1 MQFQTRATNPHAVL
15 KAIWGYD
22 RFREPQEEI
31 VRSLVQGQDA
41 LILMPTGGGKSLCF
55 QIPAL
60 LRPGLTLVISPLVAL
75 MENQV
80 QELQDQ
86 KVPAG
91 LLHSQLSREQRRQVL
106 LRLERRSLK
115 LLYLSPETLLSPP
128 VWERLSHPDLP
139 ISSLVL
145 DEAHCVAQWGE
156 TFRPAYFRLGAVRDA
171 LQAAKSD
178 PTPINVA
185 AFTAT
190 ANPEAQTTIQT
201 ILRLRNPAVF
211 KLNPYRSNLNLQI
224 QWVMTPR
231 GRRKQLWAFIQQQSP
246 AAGLV
251 YVRTRQ
257 DSEELA
263 AELQRSGYRTAAY
276 HAGLAAQER
285 RKIEQAW
292 LTDHLQ
298 FVVCTNAFGMGVNKP
313 NVRWVAHFHAPLLLS
328 EYIQE
333 VGRAGRDGKT
343 ATALLLASEPTGW
356 LDGSDRQRWQFFQQQ
371 LDKQA
376 DQAKRL
382 LKHIPSEGSA
392 PDLFQQYPQA
402 DVALSI
408 LQAAGGVHWRD
419 PFHYQL
425 TDQRSFKSVS
435 SQKQPEIAAYLKTK
449 ECRWKFLLTAFGF
462 TQPENWRCGHCDR
475 CQLRQQNR

>member
-1 MQFQTRATNPHAVL
+1 MQFQPCTTNPHAVL

-60 LRPGLTLVISPLVAL
+60 LRPGLTLVVSPLVAL

-106 LRLERRSLK
+106 LDLERRSLK

-128 VWERLSHPDLP
+128 VWERLNHPDLP

-171 LQAAKSD
+171 LQTAKSAS
-178 PTPINVA
+178 TPINVA

-190 ANPEAQTTIQT
+190 ANPEAQATIQT
-201 ILRLRNPAVF
+201 ILRLRNPVVF

-224 QWVMTPR
+224 QWVITPR
-231 GRRKQLWAFIQQQSP
+231 GRRQQLWKFIQQQSP

-257 DSEELA
+257 DSEKLA
-263 AELQRSGYRTAAY
+263 AELRRSGYATAAY

-292 LTDHLQ
+292 LTDRLQ

-371 LDKQA
+371 LEKQA

-408 LQAAGGVHWRD
+408 LQAAGGLHWRD

-435 SQKQPEIAAYLKTK
+435 SQSKPEIAAYLKTK
-449 ECRWKFLLTAFGF
+449 DCRWKFLLAAFGF
-462 TQPENWRCGHCDR
+462 SQPENWHCGHCDR
-475 CQLRQQNR
+475 CQPR